1 MKVSEQIYEFEKL
14 VDTISPG
21 FKVENKFDTDII
33 LLALNIAQMRFIKE
47 RYLSG
52 ALSDN
57 IILIS
62 SKQDELRKLIV
73 SNELLS
79 LVQLNTGIL
88 ATIGYEV
95 DLTQLGNTF
104 MYYLRSATL
113 LDHAVPPATTSARWF
128 TNIIADDYGLVD
140 KVLTT
145 PYNKPILRQPIV
157 AFKATDKLNI
167 VVDSYSTVETTN
179 GFSIDY
185 LRQPKY
191 LGITDTT
198 TTTTECEL
206 IDYLH
211 EEITKLAVDIYI
223 KEYKFLL
230 AQKDNK

>member
-52 ALSDN
+52 AMADN
-57 IILIS
+57 ITLIS

-73 SNELLS
+73 SNELLTLS
-79 LVQLNTGIL
+79 QLNTGVL
-88 ATIGYEV
+88 ATIGFEA
-95 DLTQLGNTF
+95 DLTGLSNTF

-113 LDHAVPPATTSARWF
+113 MEHTAPPVTATPRWF
-128 TNIIADDYGLVD
+128 TNLLASDYSLVD

-145 PYNKPILRQPIV
+145 PYNTPILRQPIV
-157 AFKATDKLNI
+157 AFKSEDKLNI
-167 VVDSYSTVETTN
+167 VVDSYSSVETTD

-198 TTTTECEL
+198 TTTTGCEL

-223 KEYKFLL
+223 KEYRFLL

>member
-21 FKVENKFDTDII
+21 FKVNNKFDTDII
-33 LLALNIAQMRFIKE
+33 LLALNVAQMRFIKE

-52 ALSDN
+52 TVADN
-57 IILIS
+57 IALIS

-73 SNELLS
+73 SNELLTLS
-79 LVQLNTGIL
+79 LLNTGVL
-88 ATIGYEV
+88 ATIGFEA
-95 DLTQLGNTF
+95 DLTQLGETF

-113 LDHAVPPATTSARWF
+113 MAHSAPPITATSRWF
-128 TNIIADDYGLVD
+128 TNQLASDYSLVD

-145 PYNKPILRQPIV
+145 PYNTPILRQPIA
-157 AFKATDKLNI
+157 AFKSADKINI
-167 VVDSYSTVETTN
+167 VVDSFSTVEVSN

-191 LGITDTT
+191 LAIADTT

>member
-14 VDTISPG
+14 VDIISPG
-21 FKVENKFDTDII
+21 FKIEHKFDTDII
-33 LLALNIAQMRFIKE
+33 LLALNISQMRFLKE

-52 ALSDN
+52 TLMDN
-57 IILIS
+57 IKLIS
-62 SKQDELRKLIV
+62 SKQDELRNLIV
-73 SNELLS
+73 SNELLT
-79 LVQLNTGIL
+79 LVQLNTGML
-88 ATIGYEV
+88 ATIGFEA
-95 DLTQLGNTF
+95 DLTQLGNIF

-113 LDHAVPPATTSARWF
+113 LDHAVPPATTSAQWF
-128 TNIIADDYGLVD
+128 TNIIADDYSLVD

-157 AFKATDKLNI
+157 AFKTSDKLNV
-167 VVDSYSTVETTN
+167 VVDFYSTVEVSN